1 MALGKP
7 NIREMSNTDKKQKTV
22 RTDEVLFDLII
33 LSFFVLLALLS
44 FAYNPRARSIPLGLG
59 ILGSVM
65 TFMQLLVDA
74 FPGLRSK
81 LRFVNATGLLAKE
94 DQARLKGSEEPDS
107 EGIPASDQ
115 TPTVATR
122 NGISIG
128 REWGRVL
135 RVVLWLVGFIV
146 LLAFTNYLIAVGAF
160 IVLMTRFEAKQSWK
174 KAILLGVCTN
184 LGFFILFELL
194 LKVQL

>member
-1 MALGKP
+1 
-7 NIREMSNTDKKQKTV
+7 MSNTDKKQKTV
-22 RTDEVLFDLII
+22 QTDAVLFDLII

-65 TFMQLLVDA
+65 TFMQLMVDA

-81 LRFVNATGLLAKE
+81 LRFVNAAGLLAKE
-94 DQARLKGSEEPDS
+94 HQARLKDPEKPDS
-107 EGIPASDQ
+107 EGIATSDP
-115 TPTVATR
+115 TPPLSAR
-122 NGISIG
+122 KDISIG

-135 RVVLWLVGFIV
+135 RVVLWLAGFIV
-146 LLAFTNYLIAVGAF
+146 LLAFTHYLIAVGAF
-160 IVLMTRFEAKQSWK
+160 IVLVTRFEARESWK
-174 KAILLGVCTN
+174 NAILLGVCTN

>member
-1 MALGKP
+1 
-7 NIREMSNTDKKQKTV
+7 MSNEKRKHKAV
-22 RTDEVLFDLII
+22 RTDVILFDLII
-33 LSFFVLLALLS
+33 LCFFLLLALLS
-44 FAYNPRARSIPLGLG
+44 PAYNPRARSIPMALG

-65 TFMQLLVDA
+65 MLMQFLADA

-81 LRFVNATGLLAKE
+81 LRFVGATGLLAKE
-94 DQARLKGSEEPDS
+94 DQARPKGAEKLAS
-107 EGIPASDQ
+107 EGIAPSDQ
-115 TPTVATR
+115 TPSVSAR

-128 REWGRVL
+128 GEWWRVL
-135 RVVLWLVGFIV
+135 RVVLWLAGFIV

-160 IVLMTRFEAKQSWK
+160 IVLVTRLEAKESWK
-174 KAILLGVCTN
+174 RAILLGACTN